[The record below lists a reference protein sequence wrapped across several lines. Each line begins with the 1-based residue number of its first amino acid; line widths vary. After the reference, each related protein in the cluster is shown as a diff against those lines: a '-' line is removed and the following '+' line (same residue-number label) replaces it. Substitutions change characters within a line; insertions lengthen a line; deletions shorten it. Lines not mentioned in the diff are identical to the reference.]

1 MDNLKEALQYIANL
15 GVDAEKTEV
24 LDINGRTYA
33 NKNLTRY
40 DKLPKADRIKAYTLS
55 ALVDYIHQCNKEF
68 PGSMIIHIVSP
79 TRVLLMSTLD
89 KEREREV
96 LFETNAEISEFRFD
110 QWYDQ
115 EHMMIDL
122 QANFQKNEE
131 LELILKAVG
140 NIEKRN
146 GQEYSDDGVSQIAT
160 MKTGIATKAD
170 VIVPNPV
177 ELIPFRTFQEV
188 EQPASKF
195 VFRIG
200 DKEVPAFKIVEAEG
214 GIWKNEAISN
224 IKSFLLER
232 LSDMEYQIKD
242 NITDNITV
250 IG

>member
-33 NKNLTRY
+33 NKSLTRY
-40 DKLPKADRIKAYTLS
+40 DKLPKADRIKASTLS

-96 LFETNAEISEFRFD
+96 LFEINAETSEFRFD
-110 QWYDQ
+110 EWYDQ
-115 EHMMIDL
+115 ERMMIDL
-122 QANFQKNEE
+122 QANFQENEE
-131 LELILKAVG
+131 LKLVLKAVG

-146 GQEYSDDGVSQIAT
+146 GQEYSDDGVSQVAT
-160 MKTGIATKAD
+160 MKTGIATKSD

-177 ELIPFRTFQEV
+177 ELIPYRTFQEV

-214 GIWKNEAISN
+214 GIWKNEAVSN

-232 LSDMEYQIKD
+232 LSDLTPVIKD
-242 NITDNITV
+242 RITV

>member
-1 MDNLKEALQYIANL
+1 MENLREALQYVVGLSIE
-15 GVDAEKTEV
+15 AEKTEV
-24 LDINGRTYA
+24 LQINGKTYA
-33 NKNLTRY
+33 DKNLTRY
-40 DKLPKADRIKAYTLS
+40 DKVPKADRIKAATLTS
-55 ALVDYIHQCNKEF
+55 LVDYIHQCNKEF
-68 PGSMIIHIVSP
+68 PGSMIIHIVNP

-146 GQEYSDDGVSQIAT
+146 GQEYSDDGVSQVAT

-232 LSDMEYQIKD
+232 LSDMTPAIK
-242 NITDNITV
+242 NSITV

>member
-1 MDNLKEALQYIANL
+1 MENLKEALQYIAGL

-24 LDINGRTYA
+24 LEINGKTYA
-33 NKNLTRY
+33 DKALTRY
-40 DKLPKADRIKAYTLS
+40 DKMPKAGKIQASTLTS
-55 ALVDYIHQCNKEF
+55 LADYIHQCNAEF

-79 TRVLLMSTLD
+79 TQVRLMSALD

-96 LFETNAEISEFRFD
+96 LFEVNAETSEFRFD

-115 EHMMIDL
+115 ERMMIDL
-122 QANFQKNEE
+122 QANFQKNED
-131 LELILKAVG
+131 LELVLKAVG
-140 NIEKRN
+140 NIEKKN
-146 GQEYSDDGVSQIAT
+146 GQAYSDDGCSQVAT
-160 MKTGIATKAD
+160 MTVGIAAKAD

-177 ELIPFRTFQEV
+177 ELIPYRTFQEV

-224 IKSFLLER
+224 IKTFLLEQ
-232 LSDMEYQIKD
+232 LSTLEDKIR
-242 NITDNITV
+242 TDITV

>member
-1 MDNLKEALQYIANL
+1 MENLKEALQYIVGL
-15 GVDAEKTEV
+15 SVEAEKTEV
-24 LDINGRTYA
+24 LEINGKTYA
-33 NKNLTRY
+33 DKSLTRY
-40 DKLPKADRIKAYTLS
+40 DRLPKADRIKAATLTS
-55 ALVDYIHQCNKEF
+55 MVDYIYQCNKEF

-79 TRVLLMSTLD
+79 TQVCLMTALD

-96 LFETNAEISEFRFD
+96 LFEVNAETSEFRFD

-115 EHMMIDL
+115 ERMMIEL

-131 LELILKAVG
+131 LELVLKAVG

-146 GQEYSDDGVSQIAT
+146 GQEYSDDGCSQVAT

-188 EQPASKF
+188 GQPASKF

-214 GIWKNEAISN
+214 GIWKNEAVSN
-224 IKSFLLER
+224 IKKFLIEQLSNLEDEIR
-232 LSDMEYQIKD
+232 KS
-242 NITDNITV
+242 ITV

>member
-1 MDNLKEALQYIANL
+1 MEDLRKALEYVVGLSIE
-15 GVDAEKTEV
+15 AEKTEI
-24 LDINGRTYA
+24 LEINGKTYA
-33 NKNLTRY
+33 DKSLTRY
-40 DKLPKADRIKAYTLS
+40 DRLPKADRIKAATLTS
-55 ALVDYIHQCNKEF
+55 LVDYIYQCNKEF

-79 TRVLLMSTLD
+79 TKVLLMSALD

-115 EHMMIDL
+115 ERMMIDL
-122 QANFQKNEE
+122 QANFEKNED
-131 LELILKAVG
+131 LELIVKAVG

-146 GQEYSDDGVSQIAT
+146 GQEYSDDGVSQVAT

-177 ELIPFRTFQEV
+177 QLIPYRTFQEV

-214 GIWKNEAISN
+214 GIWKNEAIAN
-224 IKSFLLER
+224 IKSFLAEN
-232 LSDMEYQIKD
+232 LSNLVPAIRDR
-242 NITDNITV
+242 ITV